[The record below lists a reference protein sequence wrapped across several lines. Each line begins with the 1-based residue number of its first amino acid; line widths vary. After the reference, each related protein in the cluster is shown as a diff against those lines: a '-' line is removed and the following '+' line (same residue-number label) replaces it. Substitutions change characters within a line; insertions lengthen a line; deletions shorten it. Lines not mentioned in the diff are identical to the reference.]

1 MERSCEEKLH
11 LGSMLEQLHG
21 CWLIWEAASMIT
33 CSKEEAKLRDSGVF
47 TDCYIK
53 SIPID
58 IESHVESKHENV
70 IAFSKIK

>member
-1 MERSCEEKLH
+1 
-11 LGSMLEQLHG
+11 MLEQLHG